1 MTSLKSNNC
10 ALCSNQKYPII
21 WSNNLIRVLLIN
33 DHNYPGYCRVDLIS
47 HVKEMTDLDEDIR
60 NMIMEVVFMVE
71 KFIREYLKPDKINLA
86 SLGNITPHLHW
97 HIIPRNF
104 DDSHFPE
111 SIWSVRKKLYD
122 KEFSEHEE
130 IKFIDYIN
138 NKLGQ

>member
-47 HVKEMTDLDEDIR
+47 HVKEMTDLDVEIR
-60 NMIMEVVFMVE
+60 TMIMEVVFMVE

-86 SLGNITPHLHW
+86 SLGNIT
-97 HIIPRNF
+97 HIYIGTLSQGILMTTTSQKVFGVRRKNYMIKNF
-104 DDSHFPE
+104 QSM
-111 SIWSVRKKLYD
+111 RK
-122 KEFSEHEE
+122 
-130 IKFIDYIN
+130 
-138 NKLGQ
+138 